1 MVVPDVA
8 AWLLTPSPLTVLLMA
23 LAGAPLTAVA
33 GWGRPRVG
41 AGVAVAS
48 SLAALLLV
56 VAAWRSGGGA
66 ESFAWA
72 PSWGLTFALKFDGL
86 SAVYG
91 LLATG
96 IGALVLI
103 YSSAYLPRHLHHHG
117 RDPREATPFYALIL
131 LFMGAMV
138 GLVMADDLILLFI
151 FWDLTAIVSYFL
163 IGFDRDEPASRPAA
177 LMALVITGGTAI
189 LMLAGIVALWIL
201 SGTTSIQTLAESEA
215 GGLAFTIAV
224 ALIVVSA
231 LAKSAQVPLHFW
243 LPHAMV
249 APTPV
254 SSYLH
259 SAAMVAAGVFL
270 IARLLPL
277 VERTSGVSEALIVI
291 GFASTMIGGL
301 LALGRD
307 EMKRLLAYST
317 IGQYGYV
324 VMMLGIGGAYGAI
337 GAAFYVLAHALA
349 KCALFLTAGAVTE
362 ATGRTRL
369 SELGGLASSMPL
381 LAVVSG
387 IATAT
392 LAALPLTIGFFKDE
406 AFFAAMFGR
415 GAAFTV
421 AAVLAAALTFAY
433 IGRFWGS
440 IFLGP
445 QRVAAAPL
453 PTAMSAPIALLALL
467 CVLGGIWPAP
477 ANLLANAAGS
487 ATIAAPVETSL
498 AYHLDTRP
506 ENLMALAAYALGGLT
521 LATIGVWS
529 ATSRRFAAATER
541 VGPERFYRDSLELL
555 NRLSDWS
562 YGLEVHDLR
571 GRVAWVLAPVGVFVL
586 LGLVFTSNEN
596 AFLARPIEP
605 GEYVLVLV
613 LVVAAGAALTA
624 TQIADHLPAALLLS
638 AVGFLLATVYA
649 FLGAPDVALVAV
661 LMETMITLLFLGFL
675 SAMRDRPRI
684 EGFEHDPSESH
695 RGRDRA
701 LGIAAGAAAF
711 VVNWGVLS
719 KPAAIESASQ
729 DQIALTPAAHAR
741 DVVTAILADFR
752 GLDTMGEITVIG
764 IAMIGLMTLVQR
776 PHVRR
781 MRK

>member
-1 MVVPDVA
+1 MPDIAALPFPVA
-8 AWLLTPSPLTVLLMA
+8 PLAVLLVAM
-23 LAGAPLTAVA
+23 AGAPATVIL
-33 GWGRPRVG
+33 GWGRPR
-41 AGVAVAS
+41 
-48 SLAALLLV
+48 LAAVVSVTSSVVALLVV
-56 VAAWRSGGGA
+56 VAAWQGGGG
-66 ESFAWA
+66 SQRLAWA
-72 PSWGLTFALKFDGL
+72 PSWNLSFALTFDGL

-96 IGALVLI
+96 IGTVVLV
-103 YSSAYLPRHLHHHG
+103 YSSAYVPRHLQHHG
-117 RDPREATPFYALIL
+117 RDSREATTFYALIL

-138 GLVMADDLILLFI
+138 GLVLAEDLILLFV

-177 LMALVITGGTAI
+177 LMALLVTGGTAI
-189 LMLAGIVALWIL
+189 LMLAGIIALWIL
-201 SGTTSIQTLAESEA
+201 GGSTAISVLAGHEPRSA
-215 GGLAFTIAV
+215 AFTIAV

-270 IARLLPL
+270 IARIMPL
-277 VERTSGVSEALIVI
+277 VQLAAGVSEALIAI

-324 VMMLGIGGAYGAI
+324 VMLLGVGGTYGAI

-362 ATGRTRL
+362 ATGRKRL
-369 SELGGLASSMPL
+369 SELGGLFASMPL
-381 LAVVSG
+381 LAVASG
-387 IATAT
+387 IAAAT

-406 AFFAAMFGR
+406 IFFAAMVER
-415 GAAFTV
+415 GMAFAV
-421 AAVLAAALTFAY
+421 AAVLAAGLTFAY

-440 IFLGP
+440 LFLGSAS
-445 QRVAAAPL
+445 VAGGRAPN
-453 PTAMSAPIALLALL
+453 AMIGPIVVLALL
-467 CVLGGIWPAP
+467 CVVGGIWVGP

-487 ATIAAPVETSL
+487 ATLMRPAETSL
-498 AYHLDTRP
+498 AYHVDTRP
-506 ENLMALAAYALGGLT
+506 ENLMALAAYALGGVL
-521 LATIGVWS
+521 LATSRVWS
-529 ATSRRFAAATER
+529 AASRWFGAVTER
-541 VGPERFYRDSLELL
+541 LGPERLYRLSVEFL
-555 NRLSDWS
+555 NRFSDRIHG
-562 YGLEVHDLR
+562 YEVHDLR
-571 GRVAWVLAPVGVFVL
+571 GRVAWVLAPVGVLVL
-586 LGLVFTSNEN
+586 LGLIFTSNEN
-596 AFLARPIEP
+596 AFLARPIAAE
-605 GEYVLVLV
+605 EYVLVLV
-613 LVVAAGAALTA
+613 LAVAAGAALTA
-624 TQIADHLPAALLLS
+624 TQAADHLPAALLLS

-649 FLGAPDVALVAV
+649 FLGAPDVAFVAV
-661 LMETMITLLFLGFL
+661 LMETLVTLLFLGFL

-684 EGFEHDPSESH
+684 EGFERDPSESH

-701 LGIAAGAAAF
+701 LGLAAGGAAF
-711 VVNWGVLS
+711 VVVWGVLS

-729 DQIALTPAAHAR
+729 DQIALAPAAHAR
-741 DVVTAILADFR
+741 DVVTAILSDFR

-764 IAMIGLMTLVQR
+764 VAMIGLITLMQR
-776 PHVRR
+776 PHQRRVR
-781 MRK
+781 K